1 MKNIKNYK
9 KFLEDLTINLTD
21 DPTTKMEK
29 QDINT
34 NNEHLK
40 EYNTH
45 KNQLIKIYTA
55 KNTTDGSLLY
65 DDTALQMEVEKLLGK
80 SNTKTDEDR
89 NPFLQELTTVLNL
102 QRKIEKLQKDNLDDK
117 LTKDD
122 LNQNKN
128 GETDTNA
135 LGEISNKIKEI
146 DTRTNLNNTSITKL
160 TLDYNKSK
168 KDFDDKMSVI
178 IKDLK
183 DSETKLKNIPQK

>member
-9 KFLEDLTINLTD
+9 KFLEDLSINLTD

-40 EYNTH
+40 EYNVH
-45 KNQLIKIYTA
+45 KDQLTKIYTA

-65 DDTALQMEVEKLLGK
+65 DDATLQMEVEKLLGK

-117 LTKDD
+117 LAKDD

-135 LGEISNKIKEI
+135 LGEISNKMKEI

-160 TLDYNKSK
+160 LTDYNKSK
-168 KDFDDKMSVI
+168 KDFDDKMKDI

>member
-45 KNQLIKIYTA
+45 KDQLTKIYTA

-65 DDTALQMEVEKLLGK
+65 DDATLQMEVEKLLGK

-102 QRKIEKLQKDNLDDK
+102 QRRIEKLQKDNLDDK

-128 GETDTNA
+128 GESDKNA
-135 LGEISNKIKEI
+135 LDDISNKIKEI
-146 DTRTNLNNTSITKL
+146 DNRTNLNNTSITKL
-160 TLDYNKSK
+160 LTDYNKSK
-168 KDFDDKMSVI
+168 KDFDDKMKDI